1 MRNLHGAF
9 VFLTLVRLAETPMFT
24 RVDWS
29 TVLLRR
35 RNSFN
40 PPVLTKFAPPK
51 EAGAPEEADSEFRDG
66 RPDLGWKS
74 QIGSGRKAQMGS
86 SDPTSPRRKASLFN
100 LPGPWARHFSFC
112 CCRSATDQSDLGL
125 SADTALRQWNG
136 REALRNAGLL
146 LKAQR

>member
-29 TVLLRR
+29 TVLLRQ
-35 RNSFN
+35 RNSFD
-40 PPVLTKFAPPK
+40 PPGSDEVCTA
-51 EAGAPEEADSEFRDG
+51 EQRAGAPEETDSEFRDG

-100 LPGPWARHFSFC
+100 LPGPRARHFSF
-112 CCRSATDQSDLGL
+112 QPL
-125 SADTALRQWNG
+125 
-136 REALRNAGLL
+136 
-146 LKAQR
+146 